1 MLGELFQRVLDMSLI
16 GCYSILIVMAV
27 RLLLSRCE
35 RKFTYYL
42 WFVVFLN
49 LCIPLSFQGVFSLIP
64 GFVAEFS
71 VSDAVEDVLGAHR
84 QNGPD
89 PIVIP
94 TTPDGI
100 QVTGSN
106 HNFMLGNPDDADYLS
121 QAQAEETTS
130 LVIKTA
136 SGVWLA
142 GIGVLLAWSLIGML
156 RLKRQISREYWV
168 HFSREQ
174 GIAEVSE
181 LDTPFLCGIFNPMI
195 YLPTDLE
202 PEERQYVVAHEQYH
216 RKRKD
221 HLIKLAAFLVVVIHW
236 FNPLVWAAYALFCQD
251 MEISCDEAVL
261 LKFKGN
267 IRKQYAGSLLKYAA
281 RQSGFVLSPITFGEP
296 AVKSRIK
303 NVLRFRRRGV
313 VISVLSIVCAASVA
327 AGLILRPSAEEGM
340 PQESDSF
347 SETENQNHSDGN
359 EPSDMDILPP
369 EEDTEANSW
378 YGSYV
383 VTDFIFRGVNAIGV
397 DEAEGMMSCLVEYS
411 PDAFNS
417 DGTLL
422 EAPEYREA
430 LVSREEFDTLYRG
443 SGGGYTFETFGIE
456 GDSLLEVTVD
466 NSDAFGYTFY
476 VLDGNRIL
484 IYHPGNV
491 FFLAE
496 RGQRSDIVLSEEQ
509 KSLLQ
514 TMCYYVPAFSGV
526 SMTEDEDFWRGF
538 VFNSFTCVPVD
549 ENGNY
554 RPVYGEGEHIMVYRE
569 DLGFEEGEFKI
580 SERYVQEYAR
590 LMFGVEMPE
599 FKPAFEAMGEG
610 QTALYYQDGYYYIGD
625 SDFGEAEYRFRDLEV
640 FRERYDTSALANY
653 DILMF
658 NDNREQE
665 VVGTVQFHLYYT
677 DNANGF
683 VIMSKDVEYN
693 TL

>member
-49 LCIPLSFQGVFSLIP
+49 LCIPLTFQGGFSLIP
-64 GFVAEFS
+64 GSVAEFS

-94 TTPDGI
+94 AMPNGVQATD
-100 QVTGSN
+100 SD
-106 HNFMLGNPDDADYLS
+106 HSFMLGSPEDADYLS
-121 QAQAEETTS
+121 RIQAEETTS
-130 LVIKTA
+130 LAIKIA

-142 GIGVLLAWSLIGML
+142 GIGALLVWSLIGML
-156 RLKRQISREYWV
+156 RLKRQISRDYWV
-168 HFSREQ
+168 HFNREQ

-216 RKRKD
+216 KKRKD
-221 HLIKLAAFLVVVIHW
+221 HLIKLAAFLVAAIHW

-303 NVLRFRRRGV
+303 NVLRFRRRGI
-313 VISVLSIVCAASVA
+313 VISVLSIICAASVA
-327 AGLILRPSAEEGM
+327 AGLILRPSAEERV
-340 PQESDSF
+340 PQDSGLS
-347 SETENQNHSDGN
+347 SEAENQNNPDG
-359 EPSDMDILPP
+359 DGGQPP
-369 EEDTEANSW
+369 EGEENNANSW

-383 VTDFIFRGVNAIGV
+383 VTDFIIRGINAIEV

-422 EAPEYREA
+422 EAPEYREV

-456 GDSLLEVTVD
+456 GDSLLEVTVG

-496 RGQRSDIVLSEEQ
+496 RGQRPDIALSEEQ

-514 TMCYYVPAFSGV
+514 TMCYYVPDFSGI
-526 SMTEDEDFWRGF
+526 SMMEDEDFWREF
-538 VFNSFTCVPVD
+538 IFNSFTCVPVD
-549 ENGNY
+549 DNGNY
-554 RPVYGEGEHIMVYRE
+554 RPVYGVGEHVWVYRE

-580 SERYVQEYAR
+580 SERYVQEYAQTI
-590 LMFGVEMPE
+590 FGVDMPE
-599 FKPAFEAMGEG
+599 FKPAFEDMGER

-658 NDNREQE
+658 NDNGEQE
-665 VVGTVQFHLYYT
+665 VVGTIQFHLYYA

-683 VIMSKDVEYN
+683 VIVGRDMEYN
-693 TL
+693 NL